1 MICCIILTINLCK
14 TIIYTFTLIYCN
26 HNFIIFITPEGIPV
40 IQIGLGSV
48 RAFVVVPEESNT
60 QLVLKEANT

>member
-1 MICCIILTINLCK
+1 MICCINLTIKLCK

-26 HNFIIFITPEGIPV
+26 HNFIIFITPEGIRV

>member
-26 HNFIIFITPEGIPV
+26 QNFIIFITSEGIPV

-48 RAFVVVPEESNT
+48 RAFVVVPEELNT
-60 QLVLKEANT
+60 